1 MLSFSSKK
9 LVLNSIMKS
18 QDENGSW
25 MLGDHDLVFIN
36 HHFWAIC

>member
-1 MLSFSSKK
+1 MLSFSTKK

-18 QDENGSW
+18 QDEYGSW

-36 HHFWAIC
+36 HHFWAI